1 MERPIAWMGVGL
13 SPGNDLP
20 WGKCLLN
27 CAPGMGL
34 MAGRGVVN
42 HAPAG
47 YCFGMVDDR
56 AKPRRLR
63 PGFARGVQGDSSPPP
78 EGGGKAP

>member
-27 CAPGMGL
+27 CAPGM
-34 MAGRGVVN
+34 VWCW
-42 HAPAG
+42 PA
-47 YCFGMVDDR
+47 
-56 AKPRRLR
+56 A
-63 PGFARGVQGDSSPPP
+63 AW
-78 EGGGKAP
+78 

>member
-47 YCFGMVDDR
+47 CFVRKVPKVGESLESKFSPAV
-56 AKPRRLR
+56 L
-63 PGFARGVQGDSSPPP
+63 GQGVTGQFSP
-78 EGGGKAP
+78 

>member
-1 MERPIAWMGVGL
+1 MERPIAWMDVGL

-42 HAPAG
+42 RAPAG
-47 YCFGMVDDR
+47 CCFSE
-56 AKPRRLR
+56 
-63 PGFARGVQGDSSPPP
+63 GFRG
-78 EGGGKAP
+78 